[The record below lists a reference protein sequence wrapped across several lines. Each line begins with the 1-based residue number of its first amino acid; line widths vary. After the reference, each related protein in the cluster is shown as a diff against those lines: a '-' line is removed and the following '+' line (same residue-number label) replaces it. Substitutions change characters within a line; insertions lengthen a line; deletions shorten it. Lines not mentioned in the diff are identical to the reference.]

1 MLKGIDSDTAAAYF
15 GYRLVE
21 PPTFPRCYLIV
32 IAGIAA
38 EDRNSM
44 GHRSCLVTE
53 MLNNWQNGPN
63 ESEYPE
69 YPGAKEDG
77 IRGPVSGGQRGLKYG
92 LREAGQETAPG

>member
-77 IRGPVSGGQRGLKYG
+77 IRGPKRIEIWTSRSRPRNRSGLMN
-92 LREAGQETAPG
+92 